1 MLISFLLFRN
11 TVLTSY
17 NDLKVPTWFSL
28 DISWLH
34 CVSVSPLPF
43 MFKTLQPLLKQANLC
58 LASWPLHL
66 WLSIFWIPLPQI
78 FMRLTVSHHSC
89 FSSDVSSLEELFS
102 AFYCSFPLSPFIYH
116 HVIASGF
123 FVCLCVSAIFYGLCN
138 IYHCLKLFIT
148 YCLSFP
154 MRMKEQWGQV
164 PTLICL
170 LLYPQG

>member
-1 MLISFLLFRN
+1 
-11 TVLTSY
+11 
-17 NDLKVPTWFSL
+17 
-28 DISWLH
+28 
-34 CVSVSPLPF
+34 